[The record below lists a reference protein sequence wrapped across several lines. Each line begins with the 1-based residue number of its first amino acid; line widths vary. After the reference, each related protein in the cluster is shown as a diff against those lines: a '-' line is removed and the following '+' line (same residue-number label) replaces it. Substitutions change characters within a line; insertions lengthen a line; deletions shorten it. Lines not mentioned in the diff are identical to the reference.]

1 MKYEFSDMGIPVK
14 FTKQQEKLMK
24 KFIISFVEGVS
35 EICKEKINPFIK
47 KRYHYYE
54 ARGLYIGA
62 SHYSYNWQM
71 LDYCDFR
78 NANLANEYDYVG
90 TEGPCLAFSFCIQD
104 DKERFS
110 KIPIVATVFLCKVEI
125 LLDYKDLEYSFT
137 VDFRDE
143 HKLEEVFEK
152 ELQNIFEFISDSVDN
167 IIYDINNNWK
177 IEE

>member
-1 MKYEFSDMGIPVK
+1 MKYEFSDRGIPVK

-35 EICKEKINPFIK
+35 EICKEKINAFIK
-47 KRYHYYE
+47 KRYYYYE
-54 ARGLYIGA
+54 VHGLYIGE
-62 SHYSYNWQM
+62 SHVSYNWQM

-90 TEGPCLAFSFCIQD
+90 TEGPCIGFSFYFQD
-104 DKERFS
+104 NKERHS

-125 LLDYKDLEYSFT
+125 MLDYKDLEYSFT

-143 HKLEEVFEK
+143 HKLEEVLEK
-152 ELQNIFEFISDSVDN
+152 ELQNILEFINDSVDN

-177 IEE
+177 IE

>member
-1 MKYEFSDMGIPVK
+1 MKYEFREEKPPVK
-14 FTKQQEKLMK
+14 FTKQQKKLMK

-54 ARGLYIGA
+54 VHGLYIGG
-62 SHYSYNWQM
+62 SHVSYNWDM

-90 TEGPCLAFSFCIQD
+90 TEGPSLGFTFFFQD
-104 DKERFS
+104 KKERHL

-125 LLDYKDLEYSFT
+125 LLYYKNLEYSFT

>member
-1 MKYEFSDMGIPVK
+1 MKYEFIDEKLPVK
-14 FTKQQEKLMK
+14 FTKQQKKLMK
-24 KFIISFVEGVS
+24 KFIISFIEGVS
-35 EICKEKINPFIK
+35 ETCKEKINPLIK

-54 ARGLYIGA
+54 AHGLFIGE
-62 SHYSYNWQM
+62 SHVSYNWQI

-90 TEGPCLAFSFCIQD
+90 TEGPCIGFSFYFQD
-104 DKERFS
+104 NKERHS

-125 LLDYKDLEYSFT
+125 MLDYKDLEYSFT

-177 IEE
+177 IE